1 MISRKTYL
9 FVFLFVV
16 LVAMFFV
23 NLAMGSLSIPVSEVF
38 SVLFQG
44 EASKPSWEYIV
55 LGFRFPKAI
64 VAILTGI
71 SLPIAGMLMQ
81 SLFRNPMAEPYVLGL
96 SSGASLGVALVV
108 LGAGFLPLGIQ
119 QYVTS
124 PYSLVLASV
133 AGSFT
138 VLFGVLLAIN
148 KVRSTATLLIVGLMF
163 SSFSGALVGVLSYFS
178 TAEDLK
184 RFTFWAMGSLSN
196 HSWQDIFILFIT
208 TLVGLAICLVLTKS
222 LNTLMLGETYAQT
235 IGVNIKK
242 TRYQIIIATGILTGS
257 VTAFVGPIAF
267 IGLAVP
273 HISRIIFKTSNHFV
287 LFFANMIIGAI
298 VLLVSDVLSQIPG
311 SSIILPINAVTSIIG
326 APIVISMLL
335 KQKNV

>member
-1 MISRKTYL
+1 
-9 FVFLFVV
+9 
-16 LVAMFFV
+16 
-23 NLAMGSLSIPVSEVF
+23 MGSLSIPVSEVF

-44 EASKPSWEYIV
+44 GASKPSWEYIV

-119 QYVTS
+119 QYATS

-208 TLVGLAICLVLTKS
+208 TLVGLSICLVLTKS

-335 KQKNV
+335 KQKSV

>member
-257 VTAFVGPIAF
+257 VTAFVGP
-267 IGLAVP
+267 
-273 HISRIIFKTSNHFV
+273 
-287 LFFANMIIGAI
+287 
-298 VLLVSDVLSQIPG
+298 
-311 SSIILPINAVTSIIG
+311 
-326 APIVISMLL
+326 
-335 KQKNV
+335 